1 MKTITYTYD
10 ELHAFSKHITMCEM
24 EREQLPMKLQLLSV
38 DDNLQSFIDK
48 TLDRWYANE
57 EHITLILNQKDR
69 DVLSDLL
76 DTDLNSWIEFYRHEN
91 EELAQ
96 LENYTCFKL
105 LKQMKYDISNEEE
118 IITKAKSK
126 IKKEQNL

>member
-10 ELHAFSKHITMCEM
+10 ELHAFSKHVAMCEM

>member
-1 MKTITYTYD
+1 MQLD
-10 ELHAFSKHITMCEM
+10 E
-24 EREQLPMKLQLLSV
+24 EQ
-38 DDNLQSFIDK
+38 
-48 TLDRWYANE
+48 
-57 EHITLILNQKDR
+57 ITLILNQKDR

-76 DTDLNSWIEFYRHEN
+76 DTDLNSWIEFYRHED

-126 IKKEQNL
+126 IKKEQNS

>member
-10 ELHAFSKHITMCEM
+10 ELNAFSKHITMCEM

>member
-38 DDNLQSFIDK
+38 DDNLQSFINK

-57 EHITLILNQKDR
+57 EVRT
-69 DVLSDLL
+69 
-76 DTDLNSWIEFYRHEN
+76 
-91 EELAQ
+91 
-96 LENYTCFKL
+96 
-105 LKQMKYDISNEEE
+105 
-118 IITKAKSK
+118 
-126 IKKEQNL
+126 